1 LFNNNPDF
9 GVIFLNMLNIYVH
22 LILQKASSYTKVYNV
37 VARIPRS
44 KVATYGQ
51 IAILAG
57 LGSQARLVGY
67 ALNKIPE
74 NSKLPWHRVVN
85 REGKIS
91 YSPRRQEYNQLQRD
105 LLEAEGVQFDKDNRI
120 TMNIFQWIE

>member
-1 LFNNNPDF
+1 MNTLS
-9 GVIFLNMLNIYVH
+9 IYVH
-22 LILQKASSYTKVYNV
+22 LVLQKANSYIKIYNV
-37 VARIPRS
+37 VARIPRG

-51 IAILAG
+51 IAILSG

-74 NSKLPWHRVVN
+74 NSNLPWHRVVN

-91 YSPRRQEYNQLQRD
+91 YSPHRQECSQLQRD
-105 LLEAEGVQFDKDNRI
+105 LLEAEGVSFDTVNKI
-120 TMNIFQWIE
+120 QMKIFQWIE